1 MRYKKI
7 ASYKFDCDACP
18 TRCDGKTVEQFDF
31 ERDVNFSEAIE
42 NRVISYINEKFP
54 NLFAS
59 KTELPGYPDIEI
71 KSRKTNKILLY
82 IEIKGQ
88 ARTFMSIRRVLP
100 HSGLIPSE
108 TLACN
113 LSDLERYFT
122 IKDDIQIPIFITWC
136 LIRRPCITGPN
147 PEFKRFYSQDIEVLR
162 TIRTDDSTDS
172 RRFRRASG
180 KGDVVDGEHR
190 GVVVNY
196 HFSLNE
202 FFSGLPDLKSF
213 DELG

>member
-1 MRYKKI
+1 MPYINIGPNR
-7 ASYKFDCDACP
+7 FNCDVCD
-18 TRCDGKTVEQFDF
+18 TRCDGRTVQQFDF

-42 NRVISYINEKFP
+42 NEVIQNINYRYQ
-54 NLFAS
+54 NLFAI
-59 KTELPGYPDIEI
+59 KTIRDGYPDIEV
-71 KSRKTNKILLY
+71 KNKNNQTVCILF

-88 ARTFMSIRRVLP
+88 ARTFMSIRRLLP
-100 HSGLIPSE
+100 DANLYPSE

-122 IKDDIQIPIFITWC
+122 IKDREQLPIYVTWC
-136 LIRRPCITGPN
+136 LMRRPCITGAN
-147 PEFKRFYSQDIEVLR
+147 IDNKKFYTQEIDILR
-162 TIRTDDSTDS
+162 QIRQNDHNDY

-180 KGDVVDGEHR
+180 RGDVVNGQHR

-202 FFSGLPDLKSF
+202 FSLGLPDLSYNNN
-213 DELG
+213 